1 MLDRDDRAA
10 GASVRN
16 FGHLF
21 FTSVADGADFER
33 AMLARERWLE
43 LIAAARLHA
52 VPGGTLIVARA
63 SDEVAVLEAVAAD
76 PARHARMLTVA
87 GVGEL
92 APIPTGNVVGGF
104 HSSLDLRV
112 HPREAVAGL
121 AALLS
126 DDAGARLC
134 WRAQVDDVK
143 PGVVH
148 GGEITVEAPAIIVCP
163 GPDYRSLPAA
173 VRQGSSR

>member
-1 MLDRDDRAA
+1 MNGLNQTFEADVCVVGAGVVGLAHALEARRRGLTVAVRSTATNRAA

-43 LIAAARLHA
+43 LIDAARLHA

-63 SDEVAVLEAVAAD
+63 SGRGRG
-76 PARHARMLTVA
+76 ARGCGCGPCTTCTHVDGCR
-87 GVGEL
+87 GGEL
-92 APIPTGNVVGGF
+92 GPIPTGNVVGGF

-112 HPREAVAGL
+112 HPREAAG
-121 AALLS
+121 
-126 DDAGARLC
+126 
-134 WRAQVDDVK
+134 WRR
-143 PGVVH
+143 
-148 GGEITVEAPAIIVCP
+148 C
-163 GPDYRSLPAA
+163 
-173 VRQGSSR
+173 